1 VAFSQKFFAKYG
13 RRRRRRRRRTL
24 FVLCLLDVLFQFFA
38 FGSLTA

>member
-13 RRRRRRRRRTL
+13 RRRRRTL